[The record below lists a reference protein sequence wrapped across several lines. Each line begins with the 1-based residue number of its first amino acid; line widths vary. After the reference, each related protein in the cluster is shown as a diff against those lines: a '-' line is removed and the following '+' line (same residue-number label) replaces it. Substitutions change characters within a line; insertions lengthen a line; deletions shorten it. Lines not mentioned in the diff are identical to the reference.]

1 MNGPDREP
9 LADILRGETR
19 FWRDVHA
26 PLLKSFVDDLL
37 YNGSRHID
45 NRNDDGE
52 SYYFLSR
59 LLAILLWLFTAGGG
73 RGGRKSFR
81 RRVANFEIGTLEGN
95 WRPRVI
101 FDGSVVSFIF
111 SWDWE
116 SNGGSYYFLL
126 RVYSAIFLRL
136 RASSN
141 ERRKE
146 KKIFLKGSYQFWN
159 RYS

>member
-59 LLAILLWLFTAGGG
+59 LLAILLWLLTAGGG
-73 RGGRKSFR
+73 EGREK
-81 RRVANFEIGTLEGN
+81 
-95 WRPRVI
+95 
-101 FDGSVVSFIF
+101 IF
-111 SWDWE
+111 SKE
-116 SNGGSYYFLL
+116 SRQFRDRDSRGKLASTCDFWRKCCLVHFFVRLGIKRWIVLL
-126 RVYSAIFLRL
+126 SSSCLLGDIFTVTSIVE
-136 RASSN
+136 RA
-141 ERRKE
+141 EERKE
-146 KKIFLKGSYQFWN
+146 NLSEG
-159 RYS
+159 